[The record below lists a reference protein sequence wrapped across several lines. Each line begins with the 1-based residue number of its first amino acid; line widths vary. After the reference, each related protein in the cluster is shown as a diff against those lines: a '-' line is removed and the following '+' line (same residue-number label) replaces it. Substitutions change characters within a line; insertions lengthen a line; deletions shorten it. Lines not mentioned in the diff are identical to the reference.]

1 MRRRL
6 FWWICGLIPVLED
19 KTLIEFATFS
29 DAAEIGM
36 LSKNDIEH
44 GLGWKYTPERIVKLI
59 GDSSKNVVVARVASK
74 LVGFGIMTY
83 HEEQANLDLLAVKR
97 SFRRMKIGTQI
108 VQWLEEVA
116 MTAGAFNIF
125 VQVRSRN
132 AGAVAFYKSLGF
144 QVLDE
149 KRGLYRGVE
158 AGLIMAKILR
168 RMFNAT

>member
-1 MRRRL
+1 M
-6 FWWICGLIPVLED
+6 LED
-19 KTLIEFATFS
+19 KTHIEFATFT
-29 DAAEIGM
+29 DAPEIGAI
-36 LSKNDIEH
+36 SKNDIEH
-44 GLGWKYTPERIVKLI
+44 GLGWRYTPERIEKLI
-59 GDSSKNVVVARVASK
+59 RNRSKNVVVAREGPK

-83 HEEQANLDLLAVKR
+83 HEDQANLDLLAVKQG
-97 SFRRMKIGTQI
+97 FRRMKIGTRI

-116 MTAGAFNIF
+116 LTAGAFNIF

-132 AGAVAFYKSLGF
+132 TGAVAFYKSLGF

-158 AGLIMAKILR
+158 AGQIMAKTLR